1 MVKKQN
7 PHVNFLLSK
16 LYVAVNGHINCRTG
30 SAMAPRA
37 APSINTKPL
46 GMARAQASSSAKRS
60 QPTTSGAASEADNQI
75 QIEFYYVL
83 LGFFSYVGL
92 TMPI

>member
-7 PHVNFLLSK
+7 PHVNFVLSK
-16 LYVAVNGHINCRTG
+16 LYVAANGHINCHTG
-30 SAMAPRA
+30 SATAPRA

-60 QPTTSGAASEADNQI
+60 QPTTSGAASEAENKAAQESDSN
-75 QIEFYYVL
+75 
-83 LGFFSYVGL
+83 
-92 TMPI
+92 